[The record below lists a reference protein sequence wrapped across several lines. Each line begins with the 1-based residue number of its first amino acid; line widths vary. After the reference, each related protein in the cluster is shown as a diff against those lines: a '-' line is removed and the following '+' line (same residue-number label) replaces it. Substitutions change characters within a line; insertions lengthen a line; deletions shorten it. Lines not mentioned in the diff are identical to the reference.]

1 MSRSSEKFISHVL
14 RMSRRIDFSGPRK
27 KSTTS
32 RSKRAP
38 SAPGLEPLLYSVE
51 KYRYKYL
58 LSFFWIAP
66 RKQNQSIVLN
76 MRSLTNY
83 PRGTS
88 FQLLFLDALAI
99 SLSCQTDTESRL
111 QYIIAT
117 IRGPSEIHISMQI
130 LRSKCSNCHL
140 PDFDNSIRSCFL
152 L

>member
-1 MSRSSEKFISHVL
+1 
-14 RMSRRIDFSGPRK
+14 
-27 KSTTS
+27 
-32 RSKRAP
+32 
-38 SAPGLEPLLYSVE
+38 
-51 KYRYKYL
+51 
-58 LSFFWIAP
+58 
-66 RKQNQSIVLN
+66 

-152 L
+152 LYFILFYFIFCLIVAQLEHPQVNYSSTKISIRTSNWGSLENDFNSLNLTEIVLYVT